1 MTSPAAIQADYCDLR
16 FIKSRKV
23 CQIVVEIPI
32 EAGGAFVAAFGT
44 PDPSKGVPI
53 ALARIDQNTKAI
65 AALYGK
71 ETEPERKGGKLAQRA
86 GILCS
91 EGGFQRFVAERVAKM
106 AGMAAPVNNID
117 PEDVAVFVRNH
128 CGVESR
134 AELDH
139 DVEAAR
145 KFNDLEMEY
154 KAWKVA
160 A

>member
-53 ALARIDQNTKAI
+53 ALARINPDAKS
-65 AALYGK
+65 
-71 ETEPERKGGKLAQRA
+71 ERKGSKLAQRA
-86 GILCS
+86 GILCA
-91 EGGFQRFVAERVAKM
+91 EGAFQKFLTERIGKPYFNVTNAEEAADYVRVKCDI
-106 AGMAAPVNNID
+106 N
-117 PEDVAVFVRNH
+117 
-128 CGVESR
+128 SR

-139 DVEAAR
+139 NPEAAD
-145 KFNDLEMEY
+145 KFRALDSEY
-154 KAWKVA
+154 TAWRVIA
-160 A
+160 